1 MEQSVKETFLIDGM
15 SCASCAQTVERS
27 LNSAESVEAN
37 VNLSTNRATVTYNPE
52 MMSVNDLK
60 EVVNQAG
67 YQLIDQSD
75 LASEANSNK
84 DYQHFSIE
92 GMSCASCAQSIERG
106 INQLDIVD
114 EANVNLATNTLTV
127 EWQGEPDNQLIM
139 DTVEDIGYQAEA
151 QLSSMDV
158 YEMEEAKKQAHL
170 DAYKKTLIGM
180 AVFTIPLFILT
191 MGPMVGLKLPDWLA
205 LETPP
210 ETNAIVQLLL
220 ATPVVFMG
228 RDIFQRGFKTL
239 FKGHPNMDSLIAMG
253 TSAAYL
259 QGIVMTV
266 LLLTGYLNEIPG
278 LYFESAAVILL
289 LFTFGQYMEEIA
301 KGKTSSAIK
310 ELLDLAPSQARVV
323 TDDST
328 EMIPVEQV
336 QVGDIIQ
343 VLPGESIPLDGE
355 IISGSSAIDEAMLTG
370 ESLPVEKSVG
380 DTVTGASINKT
391 GTFRFIVERVGED
404 TTIHQIVRMVQD
416 AQGSKAPIAR
426 LADIISAYFVP
437 TVIILAIV
445 SALLWYFVGG
455 KDIAFAL
462 QIFISVLIIAC
473 PCALGLATPTAIMV
487 GTGNG
492 ANNGILIKSGA
503 ALESIHEADIVLLDK
518 TGTITEG
525 EPTVSDFELVNNEN
539 REQVLTLLAA
549 AEATSEHPLGQAIV
563 KYAEVEGIKIK
574 DTESFDSI
582 TGQGIVAT
590 LDNHTIHVGNLRL
603 MKSILENVDHHW
615 SEQAQHYAAQGKTP
629 MYIAVDKQ
637 LAGIITVTDPIKET
651 SKQAIQR
658 MHEMGL
664 EVMMVTGDNQATAQA
679 IADQIGLDNFYA
691 EVLPGDKAS
700 IVEELQSDGKNVVMV
715 GDGINDAPALAQ
727 ANSGMAIGSGTDIAI
742 ESADVVLMHD
752 SLDDVVEAIGL
763 SKATIRNIKQ
773 NLFWAFAYNTLGI
786 PIAMGIL
793 YLFGGPL
800 LDPMFAALAMSLSSI
815 SVLLNALRLRF
826 Y

>member
-1 MEQSVKETFLIDGM
+1 MEQSSRQTFLVEGM

-27 LNSAESVEAN
+27 LNQAEDVEAS
-37 VNLSTNRATVTYNPE
+37 VNLSTNRATVTYNPKTT
-52 MMSVNDLK
+52 SVADLK
-60 EVVNQAG
+60 NIVDEAG
-67 YQLIDQSD
+67 YQLVDQSD
-75 LASEANSNK
+75 LANEANENK
-84 DYQHFSIE
+84 DYQHFSID

-106 INQLDIVD
+106 INQLNIVD
-114 EANVNLATNTLTV
+114 TANVNLATNILTV
-127 EWQGEPDNQLIM
+127 EWADEPNNQLVI
-139 DTVEDIGYQAEA
+139 DTVDEIGYQAEV
-151 QLSSMDV
+151 QLSSMDI

-170 DAYKKTLIGM
+170 DSYRNTLLGM

-191 MGPMVGLKLPDWLA
+191 MGPMVGLNIPDWLA
-205 LETPP
+205 LETSPA
-210 ETNAIVQLLL
+210 TNAIVQLLL

-228 RDIFQRGFKTL
+228 RDIFKRGFKTL
-239 FKGHPNMDSLIAMG
+239 LNGHPNMDSLIAIG

-266 LLLTGYLNEIPG
+266 LLLTGKLTETPS
-278 LYFESAAVILL
+278 LYFESSAVILL

-323 TDDST
+323 RDGET

-355 IISGSSAIDEAMLTG
+355 IVSGSSAIDEAMLTG
-370 ESLPVEKSVG
+370 ESLPVEKAVG
-380 DTVTGASINKT
+380 DSVTGASINKT
-391 GTFRFIVERVGED
+391 GTFRFKVERVGED

-416 AQGSKAPIAR
+416 AQGTKAPIAR

-455 KDIAFAL
+455 KSIAFAL

-492 ANNGILIKSGA
+492 ANKGILIKSGA

-525 EPTVSDFELVNNEN
+525 EPTVADFELVNHDDH
-539 REQVLTLLAA
+539 EQILTLLAA

-563 KYAEVEGIKIK
+563 QYAESEGIRIK
-574 DTESFDSI
+574 ETESFDSI

-603 MKSILENVDHHW
+603 MKSILDDIE
-615 SEQAQHYAAQGKTP
+615 SEWTERVQLYAAQGKTP
-629 MYIAVDKQ
+629 MYIAVDHK
-637 LAGIITVTDPIKET
+637 LAGIITVTDPIKES
-651 SKQAIQR
+651 SKEAIQR

-664 EVMMVTGDNQATAQA
+664 EVMMVTGDNQATAEA
-679 IADQIGLDNFYA
+679 IANQIGLDHFYA
-691 EVLPGDKAS
+691 EILPGDKAS
-700 IVEELQSDGKNVVMV
+700 IVEELQSKGKNVVMV

-786 PIAMGIL
+786 PIAMGVL